1 MKSKKKARCPSP
13 SHKKMFKTLV
23 IFNILALVFSQCFL
37 REDHEAFIQNVETL
51 YENHDGE
58 FFKNSN
64 EVQNNLG
71 YNYCKCKEESS
82 DFLTSFCLDILEGYY
97 SRNRKMLNG
106 IGASGAYN
114 RGKDHLYIRII

>member
-1 MKSKKKARCPSP
+1 
-13 SHKKMFKTLV
+13 MFKTLV
-23 IFNILALVFSQCFL
+23 IFNILALVFSHCL
-37 REDHEAFIQNVETL
+37 LKEDHGAFIQNVEAL
-51 YENHDGE
+51 YENLDEE

-97 SRNRKMLNG
+97 SRNRKMLSG
-106 IGASGAYN
+106 IGSGAGGAHN
-114 RGKDHLYIRII
+114 RGRYHL